1 MIKSVSIV
9 VPLYNEEDNVELLCR
24 DIAAHCADLP
34 GIEVVLVDDG
44 SSDATLSEARRMMLE
59 MPMVKV
65 VELDGNFGQTAAMA
79 AGVELASGEVVVTMD
94 GDLQNDPKDIPRLL
108 ALIEDGHDIAV
119 GWRKKRQ
126 DGGARVVISKIANRM
141 MGKILGVQV
150 QDSGCSLKAYKA
162 PLIKGIPLYGEMHRF
177 IPALCSLAGAKLA
190 EIEVNHRA
198 RQFGVSKYGFS
209 RIQKVFFD
217 IISIRALL
225 SYARHP
231 LRWIQLPLLFGLI
244 PAIIMLLVGYFTNGY
259 VSVIEAAVAFVFFSF
274 SIFILA
280 WGLLGALFAQIEP
293 SVARYARLA
302 AGLPSSN
309 RETLEQLMDQ
319 QMMDHTNNG

>member
-59 MPMVKV
+59 MPMIKV

-94 GDLQNDPKDIPRLL
+94 GDLQNDPRDIPRLL
-108 ALIEDGHDIAV
+108 ALIDQGNDIAV
-119 GWRKKRQ
+119 GWRKKRR
-126 DGGARVVISKIANRM
+126 DGGARVFISKVANRM
-141 MGKILGVQV
+141 MGRILGVQV

-231 LRWIQLPLLFGLI
+231 LQWIQWPLLFGLL
-244 PAIIMLLVGYFTNGY
+244 PAFGVLAFAYFTDGT
-259 VSVIEAAVAFVFFSF
+259 VSVIEAACAFVFFSF

-302 AGLPSSN
+302 AGLPSGN
-309 RETLEQLMDQ
+309 RDALEQLVDQ
-319 QMMDHTNNG
+319 AEHG